1 MNGLLL
7 VSGFNKH
14 VAGKNAVPGEFVD
27 DSDGQAMLRVCTHI
41 TVLNIQF
48 TAFKVCHHALKQRI
62 KLSGFIRGIDF
73 APPDVAFCGL
83 IQNDKLIFSRPASV
97 LTRAHHQGAVF

>member
-1 MNGLLL
+1 MSSLLL

-27 DSDGQAMLRVCTHI
+27 DAYRQTMLQVCAHI
-41 TVLNIQF
+41 TVLNIEF

-62 KLSGFIRGIDF
+62 KTSGFIGGIDF
-73 APPDVAFCGL
+73 TPPDVTFCGL
-83 IQNDKLIFSRPASV
+83 IQDNKLVISRPASV
-97 LTRAHHQGAVF
+97 LTRTHHQGAVF